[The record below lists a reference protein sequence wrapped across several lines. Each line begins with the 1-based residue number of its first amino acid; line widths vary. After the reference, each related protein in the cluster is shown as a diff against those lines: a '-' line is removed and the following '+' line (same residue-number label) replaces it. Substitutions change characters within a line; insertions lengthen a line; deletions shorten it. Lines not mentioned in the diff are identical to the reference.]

1 MLPGMAE
8 RRTHDSERNGMTS
21 LVAAFNIADGTVIG
35 ELHRQHRAIEFQQF
49 LTTIDKTVPPALDVQ
64 VICDNYGTHKTA
76 AIKAWL
82 GRHPRFH
89 LHLARPVR
97 RGSTRSNVGS
107 GS

>member
-1 MLPGMAE
+1 VLAMLPE
-8 RRTHDSERNGMTS
+8 RRPHDDERSGITG
-21 LVAAFNIADGTVIG
+21 LFAAGNLADGTVIG
-35 ELHRQHRAIEFQQF
+35 ELHRHHRVIEVKQF

-64 VICDNYGTHKTA
+64 VIGDNYGTPKTP

-89 LHLARPVR
+89 LHFTRPVR
-97 RGSTRSNVGS
+97 HGSTRSNGGS